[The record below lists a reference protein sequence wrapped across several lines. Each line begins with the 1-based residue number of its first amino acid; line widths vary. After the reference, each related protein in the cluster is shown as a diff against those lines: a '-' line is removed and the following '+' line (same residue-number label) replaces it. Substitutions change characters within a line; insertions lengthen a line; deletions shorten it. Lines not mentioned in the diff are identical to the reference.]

1 MNREQESR
9 VEFKSI
15 SFFYIS
21 KKREFFR
28 IGKRVSEKDNIDKWS
43 FELNGRFQTTQLSSQ
58 QLLRVTVACHVS
70 EWVRSVPKYC
80 ARQTRTCFDPMKIWI
95 RLVQHFYTPPLTLSF
110 NLINSRFI
118 LNCIISRYLR
128 RAAVASMF
136 FALFKSYSGLIN
148 NFFTLHW
155 LSMFTCCEISFH
167 V

>member
-1 MNREQESR
+1 MIIWTQRE
-9 VEFKSI
+9 I
-15 SFFYIS
+15 SNDTTKFS
-21 KKREFFR
+21 AAPSSDCRLSCKWM
-28 IGKRVSEKDNIDKWS
+28 SEKRPKILRKTNKNLFRSNENMNTI
-43 FELNGRFQTTQLSSQ
+43 SST
-58 QLLRVTVACHVS
+58 LLYATSHS
-70 EWVRSVPKYC
+70 
-80 ARQTRTCFDPMKIWI
+80 
-95 RLVQHFYTPPLTLSF
+95 LTLSF